1 MLSAGSLSLGP
12 LFGATNL
19 ARVRQVAFSR
29 GMHDSN
35 LGFDAARH
43 TAPLASSSERR
54 HARRGNPLVDL
65 CHFLELAR
73 REAGLATLT
82 LADEEGLVIA
92 GAGRYSDCEEVGA
105 LATCAASAE
114 GPVVLSRFEL
124 LGSWVSLCAPSQGL
138 SVELAER
145 TRAACSRILERRI
158 RPLRH

>member
-1 MLSAGSLSLGP
+1 MQ
-12 LFGATNL
+12 
-19 ARVRQVAFSR
+19 QVAFSR

-35 LGFDAARH
+35 LGFDAARP
-43 TAPLASSSERR
+43 TPPLANAERR
-54 HARRGNPLVDL
+54 HTRRGNPLADL

-73 REAGLATLT
+73 REAGLTTLT

-124 LGSWVSLCAPSQGL
+124 LGSWVSLCAPSHGL
-138 SVELAER
+138 SEELTER
-145 TRAACSRILERRI
+145 TRAACSRILERRLK
-158 RPLRH
+158 PLRH